1 MKTLRNL
8 LTAVVIL
15 CGTLTMNAQSMS
27 IAAMRSNARFLT
39 DRMAYTLG
47 IRDPFLIDEIY
58 RINYDYIYGVN
69 NYLDDIALGYYYD
82 DYMLVCDARD
92 IALRNLL
99 GITVWNR
106 LLGYSYF
113 HRPIIFSNHRWYFG
127 VYDHD
132 RFGATYF
139 HYAAPRPFGNGYA
152 GGHFFGGMAPRGGRG
167 NVAPPAPAHGRGI
180 VNRPNNAGHPSA
192 PRGDVHNGRGAA
204 TPSAPR
210 GDLNNGRGTA
220 APSAPKG
227 DLNNGRGTATPSA
240 PRGDLN
246 NGRGDI
252 RQQGGRS
259 QSNIQSSSRAGS
271 APALS
276 GSSPARSGAGMSSTR
291 SGVGRGSAGAT
302 HSAGSSRGNSGG
314 SRSMGGGSRGG
325 GRR

>member
-27 IAAMRSNARFLT
+27 IAAIRSNARFLT

-69 NYLDDIALGYYYD
+69 IYLDDIALGYYYD
-82 DYMLVCDARD
+82 DYMLVCNARD

-113 HRPIIFSNHRWYFG
+113 HRPIIFSNRRWHFG
-127 VYDHD
+127 IYDHD

-167 NVAPPAPAHGRGI
+167 
-180 VNRPNNAGHPSA
+180 
-192 PRGDVHNGRGAA
+192 AA
-204 TPSAPR
+204 TPPPPPHGNINNHNGNTTPR
-210 GDLNNGRGTA
+210 GNYNNGRGYNA
-220 APSAPKG
+220 DNRREGNADNRRG
-227 DLNNGRGTATPSA
+227 DNADNRREVNATTVNGRSH
-240 PRGDLN
+240 N
-246 NGRGDI
+246 NM
-252 RQQGGRS
+252 
-259 QSNIQSSSRAGS
+259 QSSSRTNVFTS
-271 APALS
+271 AS
-276 GSSPARSGAGMSSTR
+276 DVSRTR
-291 SGVGRGSAGAT
+291 SNAGTSPRSNAVRSNAGAT
-302 HSAGSSRGNSGG
+302 
-314 SRSMGGGSRGG
+314 RSNVAGSRGG
-325 GRR
+325 ATRSGGRR

>member
-27 IAAMRSNARFLT
+27 IAAVRSNARFLT

-69 NYLDDIALGYYYD
+69 HYLDDIALGYYYD

-106 LLGYSYF
+106 LVGYSYF
-113 HRPIIFSNHRWYFG
+113 HRPIIFSNRRWHFG

-167 NVAPPAPAHGRGI
+167 TATPPPPAPGRG
-180 VNRPNNAGHPSA
+180 VTNRPGNSIPSA
-192 PRGDVHNGRGAA
+192 PRGDGRNGA

-210 GDLNNGRGTA
+210 GDINNGRG
-220 APSAPKG
+220 
-227 DLNNGRGTATPSA
+227 NNNTSSA
-240 PRGDLN
+240 PRGDAN
-246 NGRGDI
+246 NGRGGAMHRDNTPP
-252 RQQGGRS
+252 QGNRS
-259 QSNIQSSSRAGS
+259 QSNIQSSSRTR
-271 APALS
+271 
-276 GSSPARSGAGMSSTR
+276 SSAGMSSAR
-291 SGVGRGSAGAT
+291 STSSGRGSAGT
-302 HSAGSSRGNSGG
+302 VRSNAGSSRG
-314 SRSMGGGSRGG
+314 
-325 GRR
+325 GRRR

>member
-27 IAAMRSNARFLT
+27 ITAIRSNARFLT

-69 NYLDDIALGYYYD
+69 HYLDDIALGYYYD
-82 DYMLVCDARD
+82 DYMMVCNARD

-106 LLGYSYF
+106 LIGYSYF
-113 HRPIIFSNHRWYFG
+113 HRPIIFSNHRWHFG
-127 VYDHD
+127 IYDHD

-139 HYAAPRPFGNGYA
+139 HYSAPRPFAGGYA

-167 NVAPPAPAHGRGI
+167 NAVPPPAPGRGNAAPPPAPGRGNAAPPPAPGRGNAAPPPAPDRGNVAPPPTPGRG
-180 VNRPNNAGHPSA
+180 NAGQTSGSERPN
-192 PRGDVHNGRGAA
+192 
-204 TPSAPR
+204 
-210 GDLNNGRGTA
+210 RGT
-220 APSAPKG
+220 SA
-227 DLNNGRGTATPSA
+227 
-240 PRGDLN
+240 
-246 NGRGDI
+246 
-252 RQQGGRS
+252 GGRS
-259 QSNIQSSSRAGS
+259 QNNMQSSSRAGS
-271 APALS
+271 APAVSGTTRTRSSS
-276 GSSPARSGAGMSSTR
+276 GSMSSSHTNT
-291 SGVGRGSAGAT
+291 GRGSSSGGSRAG
-302 HSAGSSRGNSGG
+302 RGNSGG
-314 SRSMGGGSRGG
+314 SRGGG

>member
-27 IAAMRSNARFLT
+27 ITAIRSNARFLT

-69 NYLDDIALGYYYD
+69 HYLDDIALGYYYD
-82 DYMLVCDARD
+82 DYMMVCNARD

-106 LLGYSYF
+106 LIGYSYF
-113 HRPIIFSNHRWYFG
+113 HRPIIFSNHRWHFG
-127 VYDHD
+127 IYDHD

-139 HYAAPRPFGNGYA
+139 HYSAPRPFAGGYA

-167 NVAPPAPAHGRGI
+167 NAVPPPAPGRGNAAPPPAPGRGNATPPVPGRGNAAPPAPDRGNVAPPPTPGRG
-180 VNRPNNAGHPSA
+180 NAGQTSGSERPN
-192 PRGDVHNGRGAA
+192 
-204 TPSAPR
+204 
-210 GDLNNGRGTA
+210 RGT
-220 APSAPKG
+220 SA
-227 DLNNGRGTATPSA
+227 
-240 PRGDLN
+240 
-246 NGRGDI
+246 
-252 RQQGGRS
+252 GGRS
-259 QSNIQSSSRAGS
+259 QNNMQSSSRAGS
-271 APALS
+271 APAVSGTTRTRSSS
-276 GSSPARSGAGMSSTR
+276 GSMSSSHTNT
-291 SGVGRGSAGAT
+291 GRGSSSGGSRAG
-302 HSAGSSRGNSGG
+302 RGNSGG
-314 SRSMGGGSRGG
+314 SRGGG

>member
-1 MKTLRNL
+1 MKTLRNI

-27 IAAMRSNARFLT
+27 ITAIRSNARFLT

-69 NYLDDIALGYYYD
+69 HYLDDIALGYYYD

-99 GITVWNR
+99 GITIWNR
-106 LLGYSYF
+106 LVGYSYF
-113 HRPIIFSNHRWYFG
+113 HRPIIFSNRRWHFG

-132 RFGATYF
+132 RFGASHF

-167 NVAPPAPAHGRGI
+167 VAAPPPSTPRRGMP
-180 VNRPNNAGHPSA
+180 NRPGNAVPTA
-192 PRGDVHNGRGAA
+192 PRGNANNGMNNANPPRNDV
-204 TPSAPR
+204 
-210 GDLNNGRGTA
+210 NNGRGNA

-227 DLNNGRGTATPSA
+227 DTNNGMGNAGQPSGNDRSNRGTSF
-240 PRGDLN
+240 
-246 NGRGDI
+246 
-252 RQQGGRS
+252 GGRS
-259 QSNIQSSSRAGS
+259 QSNMQSSSRVNS
-271 APALS
+271 FPSTS
-276 GSSPARSGAGMSSTR
+276 GTSRTR
-291 SGVGRGSAGAT
+291 SGVSTGSTRSNTGRGSAGAT
-302 HSAGSSRGNSGG
+302 RSNAGS
-314 SRSMGGGSRGG
+314 SRGG